1 MIRAL
6 LLAAVLL
13 AGCADKGNRATG
25 AAKKVDSNAAV
36 LAEKSRELNKGASDA
51 LDLAP
56 TNNPPTELAQK
67 FLEKNQQIVGLPL
80 VPYDVIGILTGI
92 KGAGEKLDKRFD
104 ALAVSLAD
112 RQKLEIKLD
121 AANAE
126 LQDLGRKYET
136 QHKQNVV
143 KRVWRWSIAT
153 FGVGGVIALMF
164 FFPVLIPLF
173 TRFVGWVVSMFPKL
187 AGWVGVISVKSFDS
201 VTKGIQLGKK
211 KIDANKNVKTA
222 PEPTVVLGEELYS
235 ATDKKTKDL
244 VDARKEVLAADG
256 EIPPIA
262 KVIGPP
268 TPKLEAAKPEPV
280 RKMSVAPTPPQ
291 KTKAA
296 GR

>member
-1 MIRAL
+1 MIRVL

-153 FGVGGVIALMF
+153 FGIGGVIALMF
-164 FFPVLIPLF
+164 FVPAVIPIFGRVLAWI
-173 TRFVGWVVSMFPKL
+173 VSMFPKV
-187 AGWVGVISVKSFDS
+187 AGWAGVVGVKSFDLVVKS
-201 VTKGIQLGKK
+201 IQSGKK
-211 KIDANKNVKTA
+211 KIDANKGDKAA
-222 PEPTVVLGEELYS
+222 PEPTAVLGEVLYNT
-235 ATDKKTKDL
+235 TDKTTKDII
-244 VDARKEVLAADG
+244 DARKEVLAADG

-268 TPKLEAAKPEPV
+268 TPKLEATKTAPGRQKP
-280 RKMSVAPTPPQ
+280 
-291 KTKAA
+291 
-296 GR
+296 

>member
-1 MIRAL
+1 MRLAL
-6 LLAAVLL
+6 LLAVLLL
-13 AGCADKGNRATG
+13 AGCASKGGRATD
-25 AAKKVDSNAAV
+25 AAKKVAGNEAQ

-51 LDLAP
+51 LDQAP
-56 TNNPPTELAQK
+56 TNAPTELAQK
-67 FLEKNQQIVGLPL
+67 FLDKNQQIIGLPL
-80 VPYDVIGILTGI
+80 VPYDVIAILSKT
-92 KGAGEKLDKRFD
+92 KGAVENLDKRFD
-104 ALAVSLAD
+104 AIDAALAD
-112 RQKLEIKLD
+112 RQKLEAKLE

-136 QHKQNVV
+136 QNKQNVI

-187 AGWVGVISVKSFDS
+187 AGFFGVVLTKSFDA
-201 VTKGIQLGKK
+201 VVKGVQSGKK
-211 KIDANKNVKTA
+211 KIDANKGDKTA

-235 ATDKKTKDL
+235 ATDKPTKDL

-268 TPKLEAAKPEPV
+268 TPKLEATK
-280 RKMSVAPTPPQ
+280 PTPIA
-291 KTKAA
+291 KTID
-296 GR
+296 